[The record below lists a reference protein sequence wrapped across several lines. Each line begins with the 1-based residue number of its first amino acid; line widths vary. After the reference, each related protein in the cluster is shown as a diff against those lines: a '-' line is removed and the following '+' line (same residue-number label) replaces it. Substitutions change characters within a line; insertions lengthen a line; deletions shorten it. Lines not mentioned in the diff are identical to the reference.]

1 MGSLRCCNVG
11 GNRRV
16 EREVFRVFVLA
27 KGRGELIQGKPGM
40 RQNDSAWNEQIL
52 TMRRGNDPREMS
64 PEDRGCLRAH
74 WSTVSRPFCHRV
86 F

>member
-1 MGSLRCCNVG
+1 MGSLRCCNTG

-40 RQNDSAWNEQIL
+40 PKNDSAS
-52 TMRRGNDPREMS
+52 GEMS
-64 PEDRGCLRAH
+64 KYNL
-74 WSTVSRPFCHRV
+74 
-86 F
+86 